1 MSSRSH
7 SRDRFAEVVRR
18 EPIDLAVACHLLAV
32 EADIESGR
40 TARPAGPA
48 GPADPADPAR
58 HTAATNPT
66 DRANHANFANLAD
79 SAGPADPVDPSA
91 TLAAL
96 NMLAARARPLFAAR
110 ATPARP
116 FPRVEHGRTAG
127 AGPGGGFGWLEP
139 RIAAEALHE
148 ALGLDAGFAGSAD
161 DYDDLRSSLLP
172 DVLRRRRGLPILLSV
187 IWVEVAR
194 RLGVTAYPVGLPSHV
209 VVAVGSPQDFVLV
222 DPFDAGRLMTI
233 HDAAAKVRAA
243 GAAFNRAHLAPM
255 DTADVLSRILGNI
268 RVLAARTD
276 APRTRLWAVELSLLL
291 PHHPASLRRE
301 RGELRIRLGDFLGG
315 AQDLTSFADT
325 VATVEPT
332 AAAAARQAAVTA
344 RARLN

>member
-7 SRDRFAEVVRR
+7 SRGQFAEVVRR
-18 EPIDLAVACHLLAV
+18 EPLDLAVACHLLAL
-32 EADIESGR
+32 EADAEAS
-40 TARPAGPA
+40 AG
-48 GPADPADPAR
+48 
-58 HTAATNPT
+58 TAAGAAAAP
-66 DRANHANFANLAD
+66 RAETGAAAAPEAAAEPGAAANDVA
-79 SAGPADPVDPSA
+79 AGLVDPSS
-91 TLAAL
+91 TLTAL
-96 NMLAARARPLFAAR
+96 DRLAARARPLFTAR

-116 FPRVEHGRTAG
+116 FPRVDHGRPVG
-127 AGPGGGFGWLEP
+127 AGSAGGFGWLEP

-187 IWVEVAR
+187 VWLEVAH
-194 RLGVTAYPVGLPSHV
+194 RLGIAAYPVGLPGHV

-222 DPFDAGRLMTI
+222 DPFDAGRLLTI

-243 GAAFNRAHLAPM
+243 GTAFSRSHLAPM
-255 DTADVLSRILGNI
+255 DPADVLTRILGNI

-315 AQDLTSFADT
+315 ARDLTSFADT
-325 VATVEPT
+325 VAEVEPT